1 MLTNMNNR
9 TKVLTLS
16 RKLIPMEPVHLK
28 IGAVMDTVNIRCIH
42 PYKMTSSNSNH
53 GGKCSMHRSVAQ
65 AGTAYVITINE
76 YHIRYNEHLD
86 VYHFI

>member
-9 TKVLTLS
+9 TKVLAYLVMQVNTNGT
-16 RKLIPMEPVHLK
+16 VHLK

-53 GGKCSMHRSVAQ
+53 GGECSMHRSIAQ
-65 AGTAYVITINE
+65 AQ
-76 YHIRYNEHLD
+76 HMS
-86 VYHFI
+86 